1 MAGSACSNCG
11 KKLSC
16 GCQRRQANNG
26 TSGCSSCVAALN
38 AELTKERSVEKLTV
52 VEAQKLNQATP
63 KWGMNRYK
71 KY

>member
-38 AELTKERSVEKLTV
+38 AGVTKEKLVAKPTII
-52 VEAQKLNQATP
+52 EATS
-63 KWGMNRYK
+63 KWGANRYK
-71 KY
+71 TN